1 MNRIDFNNI
10 QEKDYLY
17 NSCSLFYDEYFTS
30 NDKENLKSFER
41 EIWMIGSEL
50 IDNKKNKNKKE
61 NSYRYFVR
69 RVVENCKRV

>member
-17 NSCSLFYDEYFTS
+17 NSCSLFYDKYFTS

-50 IDNKKNKNKKE
+50 IDNIRKTISVPLKIQNVLLNI
-61 NSYRYFVR
+61 
-69 RVVENCKRV
+69 

>member
-17 NSCSLFYDEYFTS
+17 NSCSLFYDKYFTS

-50 IDNKKNKNKKE
+50 IDNIRKILLL
-61 NSYRYFVR
+61 RCF
-69 RVVENCKRV
+69 